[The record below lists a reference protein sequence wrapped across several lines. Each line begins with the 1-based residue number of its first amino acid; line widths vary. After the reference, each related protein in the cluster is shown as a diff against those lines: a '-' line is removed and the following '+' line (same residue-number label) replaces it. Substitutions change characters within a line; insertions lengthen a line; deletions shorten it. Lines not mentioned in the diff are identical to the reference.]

1 LHDLLLS
8 AWSSP
13 SGITLQH
20 HGCPVSWIQLE
31 SRRRLRRAPHATL
44 NKTGHSALFLLPD
57 YPEVGGRCA
66 YGQEM
71 VASRSMAP
79 IVLVVEDKALIRTY
93 IADTLTRA
101 GYVVLQ
107 APNADEA
114 IRIMEHRS
122 DVSVVFTDVEMP
134 GSIDGLKLAHY
145 VAKRWPPVRLLVT
158 SGHRQLDPPD
168 LPSGARF
175 FCKPVSPAAMTAA
188 IAELLG
194 EAPPEQ
200 PVH

>member
-1 LHDLLLS
+1 M
-8 AWSSP
+8 
-13 SGITLQH
+13 TLQH

-107 APNADEA
+107 AANADEA
-114 IRIMEHRS
+114 IRVMEHRS
-122 DVSVVFTDVEMP
+122 DVSVVFPMSECPAPFADW
-134 GSIDGLKLAHY
+134 K
-145 VAKRWPPVRLLVT
+145 PPH
-158 SGHRQLDPPD
+158 SW
-168 LPSGARF
+168 AR
-175 FCKPVSPAAMTAA
+175 K
-188 IAELLG
+188 
-194 EAPPEQ
+194 
-200 PVH
+200 